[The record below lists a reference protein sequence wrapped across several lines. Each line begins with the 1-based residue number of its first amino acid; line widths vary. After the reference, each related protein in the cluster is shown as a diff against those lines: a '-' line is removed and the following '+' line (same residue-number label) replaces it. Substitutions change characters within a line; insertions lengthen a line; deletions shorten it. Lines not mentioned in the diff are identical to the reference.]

1 MNTTTFEDVKSFIL
15 SRASSQ
21 ELKDVY
27 ECYKHRH
34 KLLGVATGL
43 SFKYGDRVWFDAKTR
58 GIIKGKFIKMMSK
71 NAQVLSDTGMTWKV
85 TPSILQREEN
95 VTAVKPN

>member
-15 SRASSQ
+15 SRASTQ

-34 KLLGVATGL
+34 RQLGVATGL
-43 SFKYGDRVWFDAKTR
+43 SFKYGDRIWFDAKTR
-58 GIIKGKFIKMMSK
+58 GIIKGKFIRLMSK
-71 NAQVLSDTGMTWKV
+71 NAEVLSDQGVTWRV
-85 TPSILQREEN
+85 SPQALRREE
-95 VTAVKPN
+95 VAAVKPN